1 MSLTRRRIIQPL
13 RLRHTSLPAA
23 DDPTI
28 RSPHARVYVNGDE
41 VTEQS
46 PYPWAE
52 GGVISTAADLDR
64 FLVALFQ
71 GRLLLPA
78 EQKLLFD
85 VPNVPGATTNTR
97 YCFGTEACYS
107 VGGLMRYRLPS
118 GEYAWGK
125 TGSRPGWDN
134 GFFATRDLRH
144 RVVYSLNPTG
154 RGSDLDHI
162 RAIVGAGLAD

>member
-1 MSLTRRRIIQPL
+1 M
-13 RLRHTSLPAA
+13 
-23 DDPTI
+23 
-28 RSPHARVYVNGDE
+28 
-41 VTEQS
+41 
-46 PYPWAE
+46 
-52 GGVISTAADLDR
+52 ISTAADLDR

-85 VPNVPGATTNTR
+85 VPNVPGAATNTR

-154 RGSDLDHI
+154 RGSDLDHVK
-162 RAIVGAGLAD
+162 AIVGAGLAD

>member
-1 MSLTRRRIIQPL
+1 MGVGG
-13 RLRHTSLPAA
+13 PAI
-23 DDPTI
+23 PT
-28 RSPHARVYVNGDE
+28 PHAQVYVNGDD

-52 GGVISTAADLDR
+52 GGIISTAADLDR

-71 GRLLLPA
+71 GRLLPRA
-78 EQKLLFD
+78 RQRLLFE
-85 VPNVPGATTNTR
+85 VPSVPGAVTNTK
-97 YCFGTEACYS
+97 YCFGTESCFSA
-107 VGGLMRYRLPS
+107 GGLMRYRLPS
-118 GEYAWGK
+118 GEHAWGK

-154 RGSDLDHI
+154 RGSDLDHVK
-162 RAIVGAGLAD
+162 AIVGAALAD